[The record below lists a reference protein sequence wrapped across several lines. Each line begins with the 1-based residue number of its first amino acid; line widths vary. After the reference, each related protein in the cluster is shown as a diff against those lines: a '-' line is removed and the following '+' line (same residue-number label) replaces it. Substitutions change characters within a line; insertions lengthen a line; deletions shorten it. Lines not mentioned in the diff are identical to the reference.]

1 MRAYQAKFHKNVW
14 VPDGNRTH
22 NLSQYIYMYCWAALN
37 FHLQYYSVVF
47 PLQWTLT
54 KADTFGIKFGV
65 RLRESFIIVN
75 QGCST
80 YGPRANVR
88 PATRFYVA
96 RQPVYN

>member
-1 MRAYQAKFHKNVW
+1 MCV
-14 VPDGNRTH
+14 
-22 NLSQYIYMYCWAALN
+22 YCSVALN

-75 QGCST
+75 QGCLT
-80 YGPRANVR
+80 YGPQANVR

-96 RQPVYN
+96 RQLVYNEPTGTTVISVRQRFGDVFVKV